1 MYDFIDVNEAAVG
14 SSLPAEALRLNGDYL
29 EILIPGYRTLYVSG
43 RELLAQELETTEI
56 TRRSGT
62 LYRFRR
68 YPERV
73 ITVGFQLIA
82 EDSEAFRSAFNKL
95 AGALNVEE
103 AELVFA
109 DEPDKFFIGTPTGVG
124 DVEPGRNVVAS
135 EFEITCTDPFK
146 YSLEEY
152 EVEPTADDG
161 STFVVDYRGTAPS
174 FPTFEAAFFSEE
186 ETSEDGESDVPLTG
200 DGDCGYVAFLDEDSH
215 ILQFGDPDEADKT
228 LVKSQT
234 LVNQTFKKSTSW
246 GTAVQSKWGSVAGIT
261 TSDAVVK
268 AGSPKMAKSV
278 STDPNYYLTAN
289 SYGSGEKWH
298 GPSITRV
305 VPADVS
311 GEVGAAN
318 CKLTY
323 YIKFH
328 IAKGKT
334 GEKQYG
340 CFQALLVSNENG
352 TRKIVAGA
360 AIWKSRAGTKGHIR
374 FYVNGKVKQDVN
386 ISLAYANKYFGT
398 GKSVKT
404 CTITKSGGKITFN
417 IGGVKRTFTD
427 NGIKNTKVK
436 QITFGIYKYGTL
448 SAVMCNGL
456 YWAKFVK
463 NKVDTWKEVP
473 NKFSTD
479 DVLTADC
486 RSAEVLLNDDPT
498 PELGAPGNDWE
509 TFCLKPGVNQIGTA
523 YSDWVLEAYKPTFK
537 MRYREV
543 FL

>member
-62 LYRFRR
+62 LYRSRR

-124 DVEPGRNVVAS
+124 DVEPGRNVVTS

-146 YSLEEY
+146 YSLVEY

-200 DGDCGYVAFLDEDSH
+200 NGDCGYVAFLDEDSH
-215 ILQFGDPDEADKT
+215 ILQFGDPDEPDK
-228 LVKSQT
+228 VKVPSQT
-234 LVNQTFKKSTSW
+234 LVNQQFKKAGSW
-246 GTAVQSKWGSVAGIT
+246 GSAGSAVRTNWWSVAGIT
-261 TSDAVVK
+261 TSDSVVR
-268 AGSPKMAKSV
+268 AGSVKMAKSV
-278 STDPNYYLTAN
+278 PADPNYYLTAD
-289 SYGSGEKWH
+289 SYGTGTLWH

-305 VPADVS
+305 VS
-311 GEVGAAN
+311 GATN

-328 IAKGKT
+328 IDKGKV

-340 CFQALLVSNENG
+340 CFQALLVSG
-352 TRKIVAGA
+352 TGSNRKIVAGA
-360 AIWKSRAGTKGHIR
+360 AVWKSRAGTKGHIR

-417 IGGVKRTFTD
+417 IGGVTRTFTD
-427 NGIKNTKVK
+427 NAIKTTVVT

-448 SAVMCNGL
+448 NPVMCNGL

-463 NKVDTWKEVP
+463 VNVNQWRDAP

-486 RSAEVLLNDDPT
+486 RSAEVLLNDDPA

>member
-62 LYRFRR
+62 LYRSRR

-124 DVEPGRNVVAS
+124 DVEPGRNVVTS

-146 YSLEEY
+146 YSLVEY

-161 STFVVDYRGTAPS
+161 STFVVDYRGTTPS

-200 DGDCGYVAFLDEDSH
+200 NGDCGYVAFLDEDSH
-215 ILQFGDPDEADKT
+215 ILQFGDPDEPDK
-228 LVKSQT
+228 VKVPSQT
-234 LVNQTFKKSTSW
+234 LVNQQFKKAGSW
-246 GTAVQSKWGSVAGIT
+246 GSAGSAVRTNWWSVAGIT
-261 TSDAVVK
+261 TSDSVVR
-268 AGSPKMAKSV
+268 AGSVKMAKSV
-278 STDPNYYLTAN
+278 PADPNYYLTAD
-289 SYGSGEKWH
+289 SYGTGTLWH

-305 VPADVS
+305 VS
-311 GEVGAAN
+311 GATN

-323 YIKFH
+323 FIKFH
-328 IAKGKT
+328 IDKGKV

-340 CFQALLVSNENG
+340 CFQALLVSG
-352 TRKIVAGA
+352 TGSNRKIVAGA
-360 AIWKSRAGTKGHIR
+360 AVWKSRAGTKGHIR

-417 IGGVKRTFTD
+417 IGGVTRTFTD
-427 NGIKNTKVK
+427 NAIKDTVVT

-448 SAVMCNGL
+448 NPVKCNGL

-463 NKVDTWKEVP
+463 VNVNQWRDAP

-486 RSAEVLLNDDPT
+486 RSAEVLLNDDPA

-509 TFCLKPGVNQIGTA
+509 AFCLKPGVNQIGTA

>member
-62 LYRFRR
+62 LYRSRR

-124 DVEPGRNVVAS
+124 DVEPGRNVVTS

-146 YSLEEY
+146 YSLVEY

-200 DGDCGYVAFLDEDSH
+200 NGDCGYVAFLDEDSH
-215 ILQFGDPDEADKT
+215 ILQFGDPDEPDK
-228 LVKSQT
+228 VKVPSQT
-234 LVNQTFKKSTSW
+234 LVNQQFKKAGSW
-246 GTAVQSKWGSVAGIT
+246 GSAGSAVRTNWWSVAGIT
-261 TSDAVVK
+261 TSDSVVR
-268 AGSPKMAKSV
+268 AGSVKMAKSV
-278 STDPNYYLTAN
+278 PADPNYYLTAD
-289 SYGSGEKWH
+289 SYGTGTLWH

-305 VPADVS
+305 VS
-311 GEVGAAN
+311 GATN

-323 YIKFH
+323 FIKFH
-328 IAKGKT
+328 IDKGKV

-340 CFQALLVSNENG
+340 CFQALLVSG
-352 TRKIVAGA
+352 TGSDRKIVAGA
-360 AIWKSRAGTKGHIR
+360 AVWKSRAGTKGHIR
-374 FYVNGKVKQDVN
+374 FYVNGKVKQDVTIN
-386 ISLAYANKYFGT
+386 LSYNNKYFGT
-398 GKSVKT
+398 NTAKVKTVKT
-404 CTITKSGGKITFN
+404 CTITKSEGKIIFN
-417 IGGVKRTFTD
+417 IGGVTRTFTD
-427 NGIKNTKVK
+427 NAIKTTVVT

-448 SAVMCNGL
+448 NPVMCNGL

-463 NKVDTWKEVP
+463 VNVNQWRDAP

-486 RSAEVLLNDDPT
+486 RSAEVLLNDDPA